1 MWAAGSAM
9 GARPPLTPQYQHER
23 AGARL
28 GPGFGQQGSD
38 TTTSPSSKRV
48 FPIKSLNPYQ
58 NKWMIRARVTSKTNI
73 RRWNNSRGEGKVFS
87 VDLLDESDE
96 IRATA
101 FNELVDK
108 FYDVLEKGKV
118 YFISRGSVRT
128 ANKKFTS
135 IKNDYELHFNHE
147 TTIEPCLDDC
157 NMPKMSYDFVEIK
170 RIEDVPKD
178 SVIGKVFCKT
188 VDPKFNWLQRNV
200 VRFFFFLIYTPVCL
214 VCYRCNCCC

>member
-147 TTIEPCLDDC
+147 TTIEPVTVATTNLCL
-157 NMPKMSYDFVEIK
+157 
-170 RIEDVPKD
+170 
-178 SVIGKVFCKT
+178 
-188 VDPKFNWLQRNV
+188 
-200 VRFFFFLIYTPVCL
+200 
-214 VCYRCNCCC
+214 